1 MPLLLPP
8 GPQWHSLKKTVKAVY
23 SVQWN
28 LSFRTPLIKGHLH
41 SGDTKFC
48 PGKMLT
54 LFMYLMPLLKGHL
67 YSPERDPFSGSY
79 FNPRLATRL
88 K

>member
-1 MPLLLPP
+1 MPLSLPP

-23 SVQWN
+23 SGQWN
-28 LSFRTPLIKGHLH
+28 LSFRTPLIKGHLR

-54 LFMYLMPLLKGHL
+54 IYVSNASIEGTPLFTVKG
-67 YSPERDPFSGSY
+67 PFLWVL
-79 FNPRLATRL
+79 F
-88 K
+88 

>member
-41 SGDTKFC
+41 SGTQNFVQEKCSGTPLFT
-48 PGKMLT
+48 GKGPFFWV
-54 LFMYLMPLLKGHL
+54 LF
-67 YSPERDPFSGSY
+67 
-79 FNPRLATRL
+79 
-88 K
+88 